1 MQITLYMGTTIDG
14 FIAKTNGDSD
24 WVSPIDAENFEKT
37 MMEYGCIIVGRKT
50 FEQFQGDL
58 YPVKGILNIVMTS
71 DESMTSDDP
80 EVMYASQ
87 SPDEIVH
94 IIEEKGHDKALLI
107 GGGTT
112 NSVFAKAGL
121 INEVIL
127 SIHPLAFGQGIHLFE
142 GAGINMKLTLDS
154 SEVLE
159 DGVIR
164 ARYSVNS

>member
-1 MQITLYMGTTIDG
+1 MGTAIDG
-14 FIAKTNGDSD
+14 FIAKIDGDSD

-58 YPVKGILNIVMTS
+58 YPVKGILNVVVTS
-71 DESMTSDDP
+71 DENMTSDDP
-80 EVMYASQ
+80 EVIYASQ
-87 SPDEIVH
+87 STEKVVR

-112 NSVFAKAGL
+112 NSIFAKAGL
-121 INEVIL
+121 ISEIIL

-142 GAGINMKLTLDS
+142 GPDINMKLTLDS